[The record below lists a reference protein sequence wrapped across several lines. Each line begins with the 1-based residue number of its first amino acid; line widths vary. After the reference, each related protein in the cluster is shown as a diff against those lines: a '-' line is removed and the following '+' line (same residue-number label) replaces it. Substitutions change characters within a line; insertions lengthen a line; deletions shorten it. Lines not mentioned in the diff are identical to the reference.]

1 MSGARLPFFDRTRG
15 DAALEAELV
24 EAFLRVV
31 RGGHYV
37 LGPEV
42 EAFEAEC
49 AAFLGVPHAIG
60 VSSGTDALLVALMA
74 LGVGPGDEVVC
85 PAYTFF
91 ATAGAIARTGARPV
105 FADVLPGSLNLD
117 PASAARAITPRT
129 RAIVAVHLF
138 GQCAAMD
145 EILGVAAARD
155 LPVIEDAAQAFGA
168 AHAGRRA
175 GGLGALGCFSFFP
188 TKNLGGFGDG
198 GLVTTAAADLA
209 DRVRLLRAQGA
220 RPKHHHVAI
229 GGNFRLD
236 ALQAALLRCKLPRV
250 DQAIA
255 RRREH
260 AAAYAGGLAAIDTG
274 RALHLPIDPAVLLP
288 PGHTF
293 NQFVLRLAEPARRD
307 ALRASLDR
315 RGIATEIYYPTP
327 LHLQPCFAP
336 LGPAPGSLPVAELA
350 ARSSLALPIFPEL
363 SAGDRARVLDGLA
376 ASLGAPR

>member
-1 MSGARLPFFDRTRG
+1 MSGARVPFFDRTRG
-15 DAALEAELV
+15 DAALEVELV
-24 EAFLRVV
+24 EALLRLV

-42 EAFEAEC
+42 DAFEAEC
-49 AAFLGVPHAIG
+49 AAYLGVPHAIG

-74 LGVGPGDEVVC
+74 LDVGPGDEVVC

-91 ATAGAIARTGARPV
+91 ATAGAIARTGAKPV
-105 FADVLPGSLNLD
+105 LADILPGSFNLD
-117 PASAARAITPRT
+117 PRSAARAITPRT
-129 RAIVAVHLF
+129 RAVVAVHLF

-145 EILGVAAARD
+145 ELLAVAAARD

-168 AHAGRRA
+168 ARAGRRA
-175 GGLGALGCFSFFP
+175 GGLGAVGCFSFFP

-198 GLVTTAAADLA
+198 GLVTTARADLA
-209 DRVRLLRAQGA
+209 DRVRLLRGQGA

-236 ALQAALLRCKLPRV
+236 ALQAALLRRKLPRV
-250 DQAIA
+250 DEAIA

-260 AAAYAGGLAAIDTG
+260 AARYAEGLAAIDPC
-274 RALHLPIDPAVLLP
+274 RALLLPFDPAEGPP

-293 NQFVLRLAEPARRD
+293 NQLVLRLADPAGRD

-315 RGIATEIYYPTP
+315 LGIATEVYYPAP
-327 LHLQPCFAP
+327 LHLQPCFAG
-336 LGPAPGSLPVAELA
+336 LGHPPGSLPVAELA

-363 SAGDRARVLDGLA
+363 SAGERARVIEGIA
-376 ASLGAPR
+376 AHLVAR